1 MKLTFLYN
9 AVCAIRRVK
18 YKCLLVLKLTTF
30 LLLVGVMHL
39 SAASYSQTVTI
50 SRKNAT
56 LEAIFKDIKQQT
68 GFLFF
73 YSEKINVTGKTQ
85 DIDLKNVSLADALN
99 SCLKNY
105 ELTYTIV
112 NKTIVIRNKVP
123 EEGPAQ
129 PGAKKIEVS
138 GTVADSVNAKNT
150 LPGVSITLKKNK
162 TFLGQTN
169 GDGAFR
175 ITVDEGD
182 VIVFSY
188 IGYNSKEVKIT
199 DGKPLYIR
207 LGQKT
212 NNINDVVVTG
222 YQVIKKDNYTG
233 SAVVVKGEDLK
244 RVNPNNLVQSLA
256 TFDPSFRIDPNNIL
270 GSDPNALPKI
280 NVRGSTSLPS
290 INGDLIDRNNL
301 SSTYNLPVFML
312 DGFAVSLQK
321 VTDLDIN
328 RIASVTILKD
338 AAATAVYGSRAAN
351 GVIVITTKA
360 PQPGKLQLTYNYEL
374 TATAPDLTD
383 YHVLNAAQKLEYEK
397 LAGLYNAAN
406 TAAYSQ
412 DQLDQQYYSKLKN
425 VVSGID
431 TYWLS
436 QPLRNA
442 FGHKHSLYAEGG
454 DSTFRYGIAG
464 RYQTQ
469 PGVMKGSTRNR
480 YSGGVTFNYSPT
492 RNIVFRNEL
501 TITQVDGVNSKYGDF
516 YNYVAM
522 NPYYPIRDA
531 NGNYIREVANW
542 KVDTHQNEEG
552 SGGQFR
558 NEPVLNPL
566 YEASLG
572 NFDKNA
578 YLEVLD
584 NFSIDWK
591 IAPSLRLISLISLN
605 DNKTSF
611 DKFVSPFS
619 NVFYYDPT
627 VEANN
632 RGSYDYTQVSSLALD
647 GNLRLVYNKQLGNN
661 SINAVLGSNITSSKT
676 DSKGFQARGFS
687 NDRFTNIG
695 FARTYT
701 PNAAPTGDVTNS
713 RLLGSFFTGN
723 YAYKDRYLVD
733 ATFRLDGSSAFGKN
747 QRFAPFWSGG
757 LGWNVHRE
765 EFVKR
770 QFPAISR
777 FKVTA
782 TTGLTG
788 SVDFP
793 TDLAN
798 TIYTYQ
804 TSNWYSTGIGALVRN
819 YGNENL
825 KWQKT
830 TNYDLGLDIGL
841 FNDRVLFNPRYYYKL
856 TKGLVSDINL
866 APSTGFTTYKENL
879 GNMSNKGYELFVTV
893 NAYKSKDLN
902 ININANL
909 AHNRNTV
916 VKISDALKSYN
927 YRVDTTQ
934 ANAKNKLGG
943 TPLLRYKEGLSLNT
957 WWGVKSLG
965 IDPQNGKE
973 IYVKKDGTL
982 TYVYD
987 INDTQPIGDAT
998 PKAEGFFG
1006 SSVTYK
1012 QFLFSFSFHYKFG
1025 GQTYN
1030 QTLVDRVE
1038 NADPRFNVDR
1048 RALEQRWIKPG
1059 DVTFYKNIADLG
1071 QSYATSRFIQKEN
1084 LIELQSLYLSYD
1096 LKRAVARKIGFQ
1108 SLRAALTANDIFR
1121 ASTIE
1126 VERGIEYPYARS
1138 LTLSLQATF

>member
-30 LLLVGVMHL
+30 LLLVGVLHL

-56 LEAIFKDIKQQT
+56 LETIFKDIKQQT

-85 DIDLKNVSLADALN
+85 DINLKNAPLADALN

-123 EEGPAQ
+123 EEEPAQ

-150 LPGVSITLKKNK
+150 LPAVSITLKRTKQ
-162 TFLGQTN
+162 FLGQTAA
-169 GDGAFR
+169 DGTFKV
-175 ITVDEGD
+175 TVDEGD
-182 VIVFSY
+182 IIIFSY
-188 IGYNSKEVKIT
+188 IGYNSKEVKVT

-207 LGQKT
+207 LGQKM
-212 NNINDVVVTG
+212 NNISDVVVTG

-233 SAVVVKGEDLK
+233 SAIVVKGEDLK

-256 TFDPSFRIDPNNIL
+256 TFDPSFHIDPNNLL

-290 INGDLIDRNNL
+290 INGNPIDRNNL

-360 PQPGKLQLTYNYEL
+360 PQPGKLLLTYNYEL
-374 TATAPDLTD
+374 TATAPDLSD
-383 YHVLNAAQKLEYEK
+383 YHVLNGAQKLEYEK
-397 LAGLYNAAN
+397 LAGLYNSALN
-406 TAAYSQ
+406 GGFTQ
-412 DQLDQQYYSKLKN
+412 DQLDEQYYSKLKN
-425 VVSGID
+425 VVSGIN

-442 FGHKHSLYAEGG
+442 FGHKHSIYAEGG
-454 DSTFRYGIAG
+454 DSTFRYGITG
-464 RYQTQ
+464 RYQTS

-480 YSGGVTFNYSPT
+480 YSGGVTFNYSPN

-501 TITQVDGVNSKYGDF
+501 TVTQVDGVNSKYGDF
-516 YNYVAM
+516 YNYVSM
-522 NPYYPIRDA
+522 NPYYPLRDA
-531 NGNYIREVANW
+531 SGNYIREVANW

-552 SGGQFR
+552 SGGQFY

-572 NFDKNA
+572 NFDKDA

-591 IAPSLRLISLISLN
+591 IAPSLRLQGLISLN
-605 DNKTSF
+605 DNKSSHDQF
-611 DKFVSPFS
+611 ISPFS
-619 NVFYYDPT
+619 NVFYYDKN

-632 RGSYDYTQVSSLALD
+632 RGSYDYTQQNSLALD
-647 GNLRLVYNKQLGNN
+647 GKLSLGYNKQLGNH
-661 SINAVLGSNITSSKT
+661 SINAVLGTNITSTKSDT
-676 DSKGFQARGFS
+676 KGFEARGFS

-701 PNAAPTGDVTNS
+701 PNAAPYGDVDNS

-723 YAYKDRYLVD
+723 YAFKDRYLVD
-733 ATFRLDGSSAFGKN
+733 ATFRLDGSSAFGAN
-747 QRFAPFWSGG
+747 QRFAPFWSTG
-757 LGWNVHRE
+757 LGWNIHRE
-765 EFVKR
+765 EFVKK

-777 FKVTA
+777 LKLTA

-793 TDLAN
+793 AYLAN
-798 TIYTYQ
+798 TIYSYQ
-804 TSNWYSTGIGALVRN
+804 TSNWYSTGIGALVRG

-830 TNYDLGLDIGL
+830 TNYDFGLDIGL
-841 FNDRVLFNPRYYYKL
+841 FGDRVLINPRYYYKI
-856 TKGLVSDINL
+856 TKGLLTDINL

-879 GNMSNKGYELFVTV
+879 GNMSNKGYELYVTL
-893 NAYKSKDLN
+893 NAYRAKD
-902 ININANL
+902 INVNFTANL
-909 AHNRNTV
+909 THSRNTI

-927 YRVDTTQ
+927 HSVDTAQ
-934 ANAKNKLGG
+934 ANVKNNLGG

-957 WWGVKSLG
+957 YWGVKSLG

-987 INDTQPIGDAT
+987 VGDTQPIGDGT
-998 PKAEGFFG
+998 PKAEGYFG
-1006 SSVTYK
+1006 SNITYK

-1038 NADPRFNVDR
+1038 NADPRFNVDV

-1071 QSYATSRFIQKEN
+1071 KSYATSRFIQKDN
-1084 LIELQSLYLSYD
+1084 LIELNSVYLSYD
-1096 LKRAVARKIGFQ
+1096 LKRAVAKKIGFQ
-1108 SLRAALTANDIFR
+1108 SLRAAVTANDIFR
-1121 ASTIE
+1121 ASSIE
-1126 VERGIEYPYARS
+1126 VDRGITYPYARS
-1138 LTLSLQATF
+1138 LNLSLQATF

>member
-9 AVCAIRRVK
+9 AVCAIRGVK
-18 YKCLLVLKLTTF
+18 YKCLLVLKLTTI
-30 LLLVGVMHL
+30 LLLVGALHL

-85 DIDLKNVSLADALN
+85 DIDLKNVSLADALS

-123 EEGPAQ
+123 EEGPTQ
-129 PGAKKIEVS
+129 PAAKKIEVS

-169 GDGAFR
+169 GEGAFR

-182 VIVFSY
+182 VILFSY
-188 IGYNSKEVKIT
+188 IGYNSKEVKVV
-199 DGKPLYIR
+199 DGKPLNIK

-233 SAVVVKGEDLK
+233 SAITVKGEDLK
-244 RVNPNNLVQSLA
+244 RINPNNLVQSLA
-256 TFDPSFRIDPNNIL
+256 TFDPSFRIDQNNLL

-280 NVRGSTSLPS
+280 NVRGSTALPS

-301 SSTYNLPVFML
+301 SSNYNLPVFML

-360 PQPGKLQLTYNYEL
+360 PQPGRLQLTYNYEL
-374 TATAPDLTD
+374 TGTAADLTD
-383 YHVLNAAQKLEYEK
+383 YHVLNASQKLEYEK
-397 LAGLYNAAN
+397 LAGLYNSAN
-406 TAAYSQ
+406 NSAYNQ
-412 DQLDQQYYSKLKN
+412 QQLDEQYYSKLKN
-425 VVSGID
+425 VVSGVN

-436 QPLRNA
+436 QPLRNTL
-442 FGHKHSLYAEGG
+442 GHKHSIYAEGG
-454 DSTFRYGIAG
+454 DSTFRYGISG
-464 RYQTQ
+464 RYQTT

-480 YSGGVTFNYSPT
+480 YSGGVLVNYSPT
-492 RNIVFRNEL
+492 RNLVFRNEL
-501 TITQVDGVNSKYGDF
+501 TVTQVDGVNSKYGSF
-516 YNYVAM
+516 YDYVKM

-531 NGNYIREVANW
+531 SGNYIREVANW
-542 KVDTHQNEEG
+542 IVDTHQNAEG
-552 SGGQFR
+552 SGGQYR

-572 NFDKNA
+572 SFDKNG

-584 NFSIDWK
+584 AFSIDWK
-591 IAPSLRLISLISLN
+591 LTPALRMIALVSLN
-605 DNKTSF
+605 DNKTSA

-619 NVFYYDPT
+619 NVFYYDPAT
-627 VEANN
+627 ELNN
-632 RGSYDYTQVSSLALD
+632 RGSYNYSQQSQLAID
-647 GNLRLVYNKQLGNN
+647 GNLRFIYNKIAGDHA
-661 SINAVLGSNITSSKT
+661 INAVLGSNITSSKT
-676 DSKGFQARGFS
+676 DFKAFQARGFS

-701 PNAAPTGDVTNS
+701 PNSAPIGDVDNS
-713 RLLGSFFTGN
+713 RLVGSFFTAN
-723 YAYKDRYLVD
+723 YAFKDKYLLD
-733 ATFRLDGSSAFGKN
+733 ATFRLDGSSAFGAN
-747 QRFAPFWSGG
+747 QRFAPFWSTG

-765 EFVKR
+765 DFIKEHL
-770 QFPAISR
+770 PAISR
-777 FKVTA
+777 FKLSA

-788 SVDFP
+788 SVAFP
-793 TDLAN
+793 SYLAN

-804 TSNWYSTGIGALVRN
+804 TSNWYSTGIGALVN
-819 YGNENL
+819 GYGNENL

-830 TNYDLGLDIGL
+830 TEYDLGLDMGL
-841 FNDRVLFNPRYYYKL
+841 FNDRVLINPRYYYKL
-856 TKGLVSDINL
+856 TKGLLTDINL

-879 GNMSNKGYELFVTV
+879 GNMSNKGYELYVTV
-893 NAYKSKDLN
+893 NAYKSKDINVN
-902 ININANL
+902 ITANL
-909 AHNRNTV
+909 AHNRNTI
-916 VKISDALKSYN
+916 VKISDALKNYN
-927 YRVDTTQ
+927 HTVDTAQ
-934 ANAKNKLGG
+934 ANVKNNLGG

-957 WWGVKSLG
+957 YWGVKSLG

-973 IYVKKDGTL
+973 IYVKKDGSI

-987 INDTQPIGDAT
+987 VNDTQPIGDST

-1038 NADPRFNVDR
+1038 NADPRFNVDQ
-1048 RALEQRWIKPG
+1048 RALEQRWKQPG

-1071 QSYATSRFIQKEN
+1071 QSYATSRFIQKDN

-1096 LKRAVARKIGFQ
+1096 LKRAIAKKIGFQ

-1121 ASTIE
+1121 ASSIE
-1126 VERGIEYPYARS
+1126 VDRGIDYPFARS
-1138 LTLSLQATF
+1138 ITFSLQATF